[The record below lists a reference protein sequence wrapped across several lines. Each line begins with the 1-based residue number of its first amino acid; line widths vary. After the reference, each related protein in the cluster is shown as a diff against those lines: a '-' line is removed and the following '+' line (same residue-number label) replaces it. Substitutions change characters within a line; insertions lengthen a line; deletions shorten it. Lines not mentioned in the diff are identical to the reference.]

1 MWYTGATPAGDI
13 LLYTAALHR
22 GTTTPITTGSG
33 PPAAMEETNPMKK
46 PILGLLVLLLLLLAC
61 AAAGAEEA
69 ADITRQCKF
78 KSTGTIF
85 KYTQM
90 TDGKYTTYWE
100 TREARHNWLTVT
112 APGGQKIHGLYLCFK
127 YLPDAYEV
135 QTGSGNSWTTVYE
148 GNGYFHAFYEFPEG
162 ASGIRIYVTSDQKQQ
177 LGLNEIFLFAEGAI
191 PDWVQRWE
199 PTLEGADILFFATHP
214 DDELIFF
221 AGGIPTA
228 VDQGRRVAVAYLTAS
243 NTTRHSELLN
253 GLWYLGVRNY
263 PVIGGFRDSYQKNM
277 TKQYQAL
284 GGEDKVNAFVAET
297 LRRVKPLVVVTQ
309 DIDGEYGHPMHK
321 ILAQAVLTVFPRT
334 GDAAFCPE
342 SAGTWGT
349 WEGQKLYLHLWPEN
363 RSTFD
368 WSRPLASFDGMTGLE
383 LADTAYRTL
392 HITQRK
398 SGMSVTKT
406 GTEHD
411 NTCFGLAVS
420 LVGPDEAGGDW
431 FEHIAPAETPV
442 EELPVV
448 EVPVEA
454 VEIPVEAVEVPVETV
469 EVPVETAEVPVEIVE
484 APAETA
490 ETPVEAVE
498 PPVETVETPVEA
510 VEAPAE
516 GEAWVE
522 TDPDLQ
528 DIVPPLNAKGYLE
541 EGEFVW
547 SSESRGLWVYISPTL
562 KVVVKRT
569 YEVPDKRHPF
579 YCFTAEIWCDVEAG
593 ELSRTV
599 FADPAKPRSTHQF
612 IKNIA
617 ADNQI
622 VFATSTD
629 YYTYR
634 IKQTYPTGIIIRG
647 GEVFFDEP
655 RKNPPTMPNY
665 ETLAFFP
672 DGHLESHASTALSA
686 RDYLDAGAYDV
697 YCFGPCLIRD
707 GEFTDYVATAYK
719 SYNPRYAFGMV
730 EPGHYVAVLCEG
742 RLARSK
748 GVQME
753 YLAQLLRDRGCQL
766 AVNLD
771 GGQTAVFCFMGKQ
784 LNQVVKTD
792 PNGRAQAECLAFGTS
807 SQVGTY
813 QIGP

>member
-1 MWYTGATPAGDI
+1 
-13 LLYTAALHR
+13 
-22 GTTTPITTGSG
+22 
-33 PPAAMEETNPMKK
+33 MKK
-46 PILGLLVLLLLLLAC
+46 PLLGLLLLLLLLLAC
-61 AAAGAEEA
+61 TAAGAQEA

-100 TREARHNWLTVT
+100 TREAKHNWLSVT

-135 QTGSGNSWTTVYE
+135 QTGGGSSWTTVYE
-148 GNGYFHAFYEFPEG
+148 GNDYCHAFYEFPEG
-162 ASGIRIYVTSDQKQQ
+162 VSGVRIYVSSATRQQ
-177 LGLNEIFLFAEGAI
+177 LGFNEIHMFGEGDI

-199 PTLEGADILFFATHP
+199 PSLEEADILFFSTHP

-228 VDQGRRVAVAYLTAS
+228 VDQGRSVAVAYLTYS
-243 NTTRHSELLN
+243 NTTRRSELLN
-253 GLWYLGVRNY
+253 GLWYLGVRHY
-263 PVIGGFRDSYQKNM
+263 PVIGPFRDSYQKNI
-277 TKQYQAL
+277 TKQYQTL
-284 GGEDKVNAFVAET
+284 GGEDKVDAWVAEV
-297 LRRVKPLVVVTQ
+297 LRRVKPRVVVTQ
-309 DIDGEYGHPMHK
+309 DIDGEYGHPMHQV
-321 ILAQAVLTVFPRT
+321 LARAVLKVFPRT
-334 GDAAFCPE
+334 GDASFCPE
-342 SAGTWGT
+342 SAAQWGT
-349 WEGQKLYLHLWPEN
+349 WEGRKLYLHLWPEN
-363 RSTFD
+363 RSFFD

-392 HITQRK
+392 HITQKK

-406 GTEHD
+406 GTEYD

-420 LVGPDEAGGDW
+420 LVGPDEQGGDF
-431 FEHIAPAETPV
+431 FEHLDPAETAEAPV
-442 EELPVV
+442 EVVDVPVEVIEVPVEVV
-448 EVPVEA
+448 EVPVEIA
-454 VEIPVEAVEVPVETV
+454 D
-469 EVPVETAEVPVEIVE
+469 VPVETAEVPAEVVETPAEPAAEPVE
-484 APAETA
+484 APAEPADPPAA
-490 ETPVEAVE
+490 EAA
-498 PPVETVETPVEA
+498 PPE
-510 VEAPAE
+510 EAPA
-516 GEAWVE
+516 AWVE
-522 TDPDLQ
+522 TDPDLAE
-528 DIVPPLNAKGYLE
+528 ILPPLTAKGYLP

-547 SSESRGLWVYISPTL
+547 SSESKGLWVYVNPTL
-562 KVVVKRT
+562 KVVIKRT

-612 IKNIA
+612 IRKIA
-617 ADNQI
+617 SENQI

-634 IKQTYPTGIIIRG
+634 IKQTYPTGIIVRG

-665 ETLAFFP
+665 ETLAFFR

-707 GEFTDYVATAYK
+707 GEFTDYVATAHK

-771 GGQTAVFCFMGKQ
+771 GGQTAVFCFMGVQ
-784 LNQVVKTD
+784 LNQVVKSD

-807 SQVGTY
+807 PQAGSY